1 MGVDPGQKP
10 SKPLHNWI
18 RIFLTPPRWAGDNPY
33 IYPLRRS
40 PTPMCSGL
48 RAKPRRRASSL
59 AQLAWPRSSGFA
71 LIILGHLIQTEWL
84 TNEAH
89 QTSPIG
95 LPLAKFPLNDLLAT
109 GFTIVVR
116 QSEILQ
122 LLPAGIEGVLP
133 PFKSYQITFQE
144 KIKMLKW
151 LLRLA
156 GQSPSPATC
165 LWDWLVCLSVK
176 LGCLGPW
183 CVCVCVFEC
192 TSRGVAER
200 DGQRV
205 TEVNGK
211 SAKPKSHTHPPL
223 LPPRF
228 LPPMHLSIHPVTQHT
243 PPPPPPPTTTPAAV
257 ESRLL
262 VPQSQPL
269 SLIMWASSMMNLPS
283 LYFWLLSKACSCRAW
298 QRTGERGERQRLFRE
313 KFNMFISLTESK
325 T

>member
-1 MGVDPGQKP
+1 
-10 SKPLHNWI
+10 
-18 RIFLTPPRWAGDNPY
+18 
-33 IYPLRRS
+33 
-40 PTPMCSGL
+40 MCSGL

-95 LPLAKFPLNDLLAT
+95 LPLAKLPLNDLLAT

-116 QSEILQ
+116 QSEILP

-133 PFKSYQITFQE
+133 PFKSYQITFRE

-243 PPPPPPPTTTPAAV
+243 PPHPHPQPPPPLRSSPGCSSLSPSRCPWSCGPAQWWTC
-257 ESRLL
+257 LL
-262 VPQSQPL
+262 YTSDCSQRHVPVGRGRGQ
-269 SLIMWASSMMNLPS
+269 
-283 LYFWLLSKACSCRAW
+283 
-298 QRTGERGERQRLFRE
+298 ERGERDSVYLERNLTCLYLWQRVKRRIDCSWQSFQLYMKILDSILACLCCCLFGSVIKHCRG
-313 KFNMFISLTESK
+313 
-325 T
+325 